1 MRMRGRRVFVLCRIL
16 APHFTAGI
24 SVDKVVH
31 RAPPIVKY
39 MIGWQ
44 ISQVEDYCR
53 KKGWTL
59 ELVPEKIN

>member
-1 MRMRGRRVFVLCRIL
+1 LLYQIL

-31 RAPPIVKY
+31 RAPPIIKY

-44 ISQVEDYCR
+44 INQVEDYCR
-53 KKGWTL
+53 KKHWKI
-59 ELVPEKIN
+59 EAVPEKIN